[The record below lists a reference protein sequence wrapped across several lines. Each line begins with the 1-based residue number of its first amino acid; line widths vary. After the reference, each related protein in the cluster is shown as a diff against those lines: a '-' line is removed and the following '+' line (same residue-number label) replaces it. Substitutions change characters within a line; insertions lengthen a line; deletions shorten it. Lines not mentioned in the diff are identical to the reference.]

1 MFIMNKLFLVLSL
14 LLLSGCFSS
23 DKKLLMKCADIEF
36 DKQWVKKYGEPGVT
50 KSLGNDLKLRFEY
63 KSYVRI
69 YRMCELELSTSPE
82 TFRQIYK

>member
-1 MFIMNKLFLVLSL
+1 MNKIFFFLIFLFLT
-14 LLLSGCFSS
+14 GCFNT

-69 YRMCELELSTSPE
+69 YRMCELELSASPE
-82 TFRQIYK
+82 TFRQIYR